1 MRFLDVCRNPNA
13 VGRPDHPV
21 PFLLVVQ
28 GNHVAVRSTRVVIPL
43 VRASEAG
50 TPIRDVMPV
59 LDVQGEQLVA
69 MTSQIAGIPVTD
81 IGDVVMNMSSRHH
94 DIRRAIDVLT
104 GDL

>member
-1 MRFLDVCRNPNA
+1 M
-13 VGRPDHPV
+13 
-21 PFLLVVQ
+21 
-28 GNHVAVRSTRVVIPL
+28 AVRSTRVVIPL